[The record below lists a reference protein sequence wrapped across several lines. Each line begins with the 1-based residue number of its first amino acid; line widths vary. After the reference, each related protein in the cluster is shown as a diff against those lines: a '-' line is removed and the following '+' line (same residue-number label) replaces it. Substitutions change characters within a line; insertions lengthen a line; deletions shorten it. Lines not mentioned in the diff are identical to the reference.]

1 MGQVISSW
9 QGKGPATIVGVVED
23 FHFRS
28 LHHTVSPAVLILKP
42 EYYNYLL
49 VRISSEDTHE
59 TLAIL
64 KKEWQRI
71 APATNFQFSFFRN
84 DLDRQYRKDQRWFST
99 IRFSAIF
106 ALCLASL
113 GAFGL
118 TTLSMVQRTHEIGIR
133 KVLGASVSQLVVLL
147 SKDFIKWVILANVV
161 AWPVAYYT
169 LSAWLQVFAYRIDLM
184 LPMVLGSVIALLLV
198 ATTVSIQTYRAA
210 TDHPI
215 NALRHE

>member
-1 MGQVISSW
+1 MIYSRTLNLKLLEGRDFSRGIDAGNAVIVNEAFVKYLGWKNGVGQMISSW

-49 VRISSEDTHE
+49 VRISPEDTRE

-84 DLDRQYRKDQRWFST
+84 DLDKQYRKDQRWFST

-118 TTLSMVQRTHEIGIR
+118 TTLSMAQRTPEIGIR
-133 KVLGASVSQLVVLL
+133 KVLGAS
-147 SKDFIKWVILANVV
+147 A
-161 AWPVAYYT
+161 
-169 LSAWLQVFAYRIDLM
+169 
-184 LPMVLGSVIALLLV
+184 
-198 ATTVSIQTYRAA
+198 
-210 TDHPI
+210 
-215 NALRHE
+215 